1 MNVLKILMNVV
12 IQMNAIYINSQIN
25 LLNLH
30 LKLNLILTIMDILIC
45 PRNDIDSIIFI
56 NFFNS
61 WKSFSNILDQ
71 N

>member
-1 MNVLKILMNVV
+1 
-12 IQMNAIYINSQIN
+12 
-25 LLNLH
+25 
-30 LKLNLILTIMDILIC
+30 LTIMDILIC